1 MERFLILIGLQP
13 NIFAIAVV
21 CAAVGAFIMSRFTVS
36 LGMLT
41 YPINFFVLMIGA
53 VAANLLMKRV
63 DLPLDYDFDR
73 PLTVSI
79 IGMAVA
85 SLLAL
90 AFLSRNRQND

>member
-1 MERFLILIGLQP
+1 VERFLILIGLQP

-41 YPINFFVLMIGA
+41 YPINFFVLM
-53 VAANLLMKRV
+53 KRV